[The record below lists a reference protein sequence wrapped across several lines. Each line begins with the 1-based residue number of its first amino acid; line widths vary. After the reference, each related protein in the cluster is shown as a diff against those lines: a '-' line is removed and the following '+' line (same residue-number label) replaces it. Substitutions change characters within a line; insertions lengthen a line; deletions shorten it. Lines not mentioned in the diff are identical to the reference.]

1 MSSRATF
8 ATLALATLLAF
19 PCPGHAGPV
28 NVLQP
33 RDMSLTEGE
42 KTDQVVWGTDEDGLA
57 LDFSL
62 ESAPKFVTMIGF
74 GISEGAVF
82 DTLSFPP
89 RGTSADILLA
99 PGYSDA
105 GSWMVSLRATD
116 GVNSDTKT
124 FLISV
129 EQCSHMAGARVPG
142 EPRRDD
148 PARGCGEA
156 GVRGARRAVWRPVQ
170 SGGLEARFLHA
181 ALPERA
187 RGH

>member
-1 MSSRATF
+1 MSSRATS

-62 ESAPKFVTMIGF
+62 ESAPTFATMIGF
-74 GISEGAVF
+74 GISEGAVI

-89 RGTSADILLA
+89 RGTSADIVLA

-105 GSWMVSLRATD
+105 GSWMPSLHPRPGANPVTR
-116 GVNSDTKT
+116 TC
-124 FLISV
+124 LI
-129 EQCSHMAGARVPG
+129 
-142 EPRRDD
+142 
-148 PARGCGEA
+148 
-156 GVRGARRAVWRPVQ
+156 
-170 SGGLEARFLHA
+170 
-181 ALPERA
+181 
-187 RGH
+187 